1 MTDEIREARFAL
13 EVLRGVEHTDD
24 PGSPLDTARENAHLR
39 SIREKARK
47 VVDTHDRASRAAL
60 LRQHH
65 ARASHRGRRAYVSP
79 AVELQRAQWVC
90 IAAIVAAQMLAPK
103 VQPVGAGVDT
113 LELHTKLP
121 VGAYMGQRLEAAF
134 DLAQRTGQ
142 PQLVVVADTEFH
154 LKPRLVKGGWL
165 LANVAND
172 VVVRVRADAEPDE
185 AAVVVEL
192 HAAALWA
199 LGWREAGDLAERL
212 CRSLTGVDDVD
223 LQVTR
228 LDLCVDFQGWQ
239 PTADDRE
246 LFTTRAKRVGKYREG
261 HLAPEW
267 ESAEWLASEA
277 QRAQRIGKQLAR
289 AESPDEQRRLLE
301 ALLQPTDERA
311 TMVEHDAGKMAFTGF
326 SFGRGSCLGARL
338 YNKSREIRVSRKG
351 WFHAVWQKSEQYRA
365 PPGGAVNGAVR
376 AHFDVWRLEFQVRRE
391 ALRQFTIDAG
401 GGRWRDLSAWSDC
414 REHLDH
420 LWQTLSGKW
429 LRHGYR
435 TKDDRQAM
443 SRPWR
448 ALHFARIGEGAEV
461 THLERHI
468 PEVAVQPTLGSVA
481 GYLTTAA
488 AQLLDSEREQLEA
501 LSSPAGVESEREAGR
516 EGPTDFGAV
525 MTSVL
530 SAAFEYA
537 EAKRNAT
544 AEQLAGVKAEAI
556 RKRKAFLAR
565 RDTSRQDERR
575 RLAASAQRHGTWNG
589 IGVLVDEEHDH
600 RDELAKRRRME
611 AFNALSRAAGPAP
624 F

>member
-39 SIREKARK
+39 ALRAKARK
-47 VVDTHDRASRAAL
+47 VVDSHDRASRAAL

-65 ARASHRGRRAYVSP
+65 ARASHRGRRGYVSP
-79 AVELQRAQWVC
+79 AVELQRANWIC
-90 IAAIVAAQMLAPK
+90 IAAIVAAQLLAPK
-103 VQPVGAGVDT
+103 VQPVGSGIDT

-121 VGAYMGQRLEAAF
+121 VGPYFGQRLEAAF

-154 LKPRLVKGGWL
+154 LRPRLVKGGWL
-165 LANVAND
+165 LSNVASD
-172 VVVRVRADAEPDE
+172 VVLRVRADAEPDE

-199 LGWREAGDLAERL
+199 LGWRAAGDLAEKL
-212 CRSLTGVDDVD
+212 CQSLTGESDVD

-239 PTADDRE
+239 PTADDRD

-267 ESAEWLASEA
+267 ESAEWIATEA
-277 QRAQRIGKQLAR
+277 ARAVRIGKQLAR

-301 ALLQPTDERA
+301 ALLQPTDDRA
-311 TMVEHDAGKMAFTGF
+311 TMVEYDAGRMAFTGF
-326 SFGRGSCLGARL
+326 AFGRGSCLGARL

-351 WFHAVWQKSEQYRA
+351 WFHAVWAQSENYRA
-365 PPGGAVNGAVR
+365 PPGGAVNGQVR

-391 ALRQFTIDAG
+391 ALRQFTIDVG

-420 LWQTLSGKW
+420 LWQTLSAKW

-448 ALHFARIGEGAEV
+448 ALHFARISEGGAV
-461 THLERHI
+461 TQLARHI

-488 AQLLDSEREQLEA
+488 AQLLEAEAAQLEA
-501 LSSPAGVESEREAGR
+501 LSSPAGVEWERAQGR
-516 EGPTDFGAV
+516 QGPTDFGAV

-530 SAAFEYA
+530 ASAFEYA

-544 AEQLAGVKAEAI
+544 AQQLAEEKADAI
-556 RKRKAFLAR
+556 RSRRAFLAR
-565 RDTSRQDERR
+565 RDTSRDEARR
-575 RLAASAQRHGTWNG
+575 KKAASAQRHGTWNG

-600 RDELAKRRRME
+600 RDELVKRRRME